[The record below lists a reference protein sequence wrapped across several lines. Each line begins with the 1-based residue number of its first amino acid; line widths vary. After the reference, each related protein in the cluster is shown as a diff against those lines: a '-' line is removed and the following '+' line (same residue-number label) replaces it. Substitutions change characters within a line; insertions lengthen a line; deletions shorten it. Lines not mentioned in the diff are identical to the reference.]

1 MNELLETMI
10 YFGLQLFADGGA
22 GGDGT
27 GAAGSD
33 AGSQGGQQP
42 GTEANGQQSAQQEPT
57 FDELIKGK
65 YKADYDAR
73 VQKTIQAR
81 MRGAKANEERLSKT
95 EPLLQMLG
103 QKYSVDPGDVDG
115 LMAALDND
123 EQMWQAEAAD
133 KGMSVENL
141 KALRTAE
148 RENAMLKRQQEL
160 NQREAAARETYTKWV
175 AQAEQAKQKFPGL
188 DLESCLEDAQF
199 VSMLQSGVDVESAY
213 WARYHDDIMQAGM
226 EKATT
231 EAQKKLSASVASGSR
246 RPTES
251 GVGNGPTVS
260 QKVDVSNMSR
270 SEFTAYMDRIM
281 RGERISFG

>member
-33 AGSQGGQQP
+33 AGSQVGQQP
-42 GTEANGQQSAQQEPT
+42 GTEANGQQSAPQEPT

-81 MRGAKANEERLSKT
+81 MRGAKANEERLAKT

>member
-1 MNELLETMI
+1 MNVLKKIIRLK
-10 YFGLQLFADGGA
+10 GLQLFAEGGA
-22 GGDGT
+22 AGT
-27 GAAGSD
+27 GEGGSD
-33 AGSQGGQQP
+33 AGSQTGAQAAAA
-42 GTEANGQQSAQQEPT
+42 EAPTAEPT

-81 MRGAKANEERLSKT
+81 MRGAKANEERLAKT

-103 QKYSVDPGDVDG
+103 QKYSVDAGDVDG

-160 NQREAAARETYTKWV
+160 NQREAAARETYTKW
-175 AQAEQAKQKFPGL
+175 ATQAEQAKQKFPGL

-231 EAQKKLSASVASGSR
+231 EAQKKLSASVASGIR
-246 RPTES
+246 RPAES

>member
-1 MNELLETMI
+1 MKL
-10 YFGLQLFADGGA
+10 FGKIIRLKELQLFAEGA
-22 GGDGT
+22 GAGT
-27 GAAGSD
+27 GEGGSD
-33 AGSQGGQQP
+33 AGSQTGAQAAAA
-42 GTEANGQQSAQQEPT
+42 EAPTAEPT

-81 MRGAKANEERLSKT
+81 MRGAKANEERLAKT

-103 QKYSVDPGDVDG
+103 QKYSVDAGDVDA

-141 KALRTAE
+141 KVLRTAQ
-148 RENAMLKRQQEL
+148 RENAMLKQQQEL
-160 NQREAAARETYTKWV
+160 NKREAAARETYTRW
-175 AQAEQAKQKFPGL
+175 ATQAEQAKQKFPGL

>member
-1 MNELLETMI
+1 MNELLEIMI
-10 YFGLQLFADGGA
+10 HFGLQLFADGGA

-42 GTEANGQQSAQQEPT
+42 GTEANGQQSAPQEPT

-81 MRGAKANEERLSKT
+81 MRGAKANEERLAKT

>member
-1 MNELLETMI
+1 M
-10 YFGLQLFADGGA
+10 
-22 GGDGT
+22 
-27 GAAGSD
+27 D
-33 AGSQGGQQP
+33 AG
-42 GTEANGQQSAQQEPT
+42 
-57 FDELIKGK
+57 DL
-65 YKADYDAR
+65 DA
-73 VQKTIQAR
+73 
-81 MRGAKANEERLSKT
+81 
-95 EPLLQMLG
+95 
-103 QKYSVDPGDVDG
+103 
-115 LMAALDND
+115 LMSALDND
-123 EQMWQAEAAD
+123 EQMWQAEAAE
-133 KGMSVENL
+133 KGMSAESL

-148 RENAMLKRQQEL
+148 RENAMLKQQQAL
-160 NQREAAARETYTKWV
+160 SQREAAARETYSKWLT
-175 AQAEQAKQKFPGL
+175 QAEQAKAKFPGL

>member
-1 MNELLETMI
+1 MKVLEEI
-10 YFGLQLFADGGA
+10 IRLKGLQLFAEGA
-22 GGDGT
+22 GAGT
-27 GAAGSD
+27 GEGGSD
-33 AGSQGGQQP
+33 AGSQTGAQAAAA
-42 GTEANGQQSAQQEPT
+42 EAPTAEPT

-81 MRGAKANEERLSKT
+81 MRGAKANEERLAKT

-103 QKYSVDPGDVDG
+103 QKYSVDAGDVDG

-160 NQREAAARETYTKWV
+160 NQREAAARETYTKW
-175 AQAEQAKQKFPGL
+175 ATQAEQAKQKFPGL

-226 EKATT
+226 EKATA

-246 RPTES
+246 RPAES

>member
-1 MNELLETMI
+1 MNELLETII

-42 GTEANGQQSAQQEPT
+42 GTEANGQQSAPQEPT

-81 MRGAKANEERLSKT
+81 MRGAKANEERLAKT

>member
-42 GTEANGQQSAQQEPT
+42 GTEANGQQSVPQEPT

-81 MRGAKANEERLSKT
+81 MRGAKANEERLAKT

-160 NQREAAARETYTKWV
+160 NQREAAARETYIRWAT
-175 AQAEQAKQKFPGL
+175 QAEQAKQKFPGL

>member
-81 MRGAKANEERLSKT
+81 MRGAKANEERLAKT

-160 NQREAAARETYTKWV
+160 NQREAAARETYARWAT
-175 AQAEQAKQKFPGL
+175 QAEQAKAKFPGL

>member
-1 MNELLETMI
+1 MNALEEI
-10 YFGLQLFADGGA
+10 IRLKGLQLFAEGGA
-22 GGDGT
+22 AGT
-27 GAAGSD
+27 GEGGSD
-33 AGSQGGQQP
+33 AGSQTGAQAAAA
-42 GTEANGQQSAQQEPT
+42 EAPTAEPT

-81 MRGAKANEERLSKT
+81 MRGAKANEERLAKA

-103 QKYSVDPGDVDG
+103 QKYKVDSGDLDA
-115 LMAALDND
+115 LMNALDND
-123 EQMWQAEAAD
+123 EQMWQAEAAE
-133 KGMSVENL
+133 KGMSAESL

-148 RENAMLKRQQEL
+148 RENAMLKQQQAL
-160 NQREAAARETYTKWV
+160 SQREATARETYSKWLT
-175 AQAEQAKQKFPGL
+175 QAEQAKAKFPGL

-213 WARYHDDIMQAGM
+213 WARFHDDIMQAGM
-226 EKATT
+226 EKATA
-231 EAQKKLSASVASGSR
+231 EAQKKLSASVAAGSR
-246 RPTES
+246 RPAES
-251 GVGNGPTVS
+251 GVGNNPTVN

>member
-1 MNELLETMI
+1 MKL
-10 YFGLQLFADGGA
+10 FGKIIRLKELQLFAEGA
-22 GGDGT
+22 GAGT
-27 GAAGSD
+27 GEGGSD
-33 AGSQGGQQP
+33 AGSQTGAQAAAV
-42 GTEANGQQSAQQEPT
+42 EAPTAEPT

-81 MRGAKANEERLSKT
+81 MRGAKANEERLAKA

-103 QKYSVDPGDVDG
+103 QRYKVDAGDLDA
-115 LMAALDND
+115 LMSALDND
-123 EQMWQAEAAD
+123 EQLWQAEAAE
-133 KGMSVENL
+133 KGMSAESL

-148 RENAMLKRQQEL
+148 RENAMLKQQQAL
-160 NQREAAARETYTKWV
+160 SQREAAARETYTKWA
-175 AQAEQAKQKFPGL
+175 AQAEQAKAKFPGL

-226 EKATT
+226 EKATA
-231 EAQKKLSASVASGSR
+231 EAQKKLSASVAAGSR
-246 RPTES
+246 RPAES
-251 GVGNGPTVS
+251 GVGNNPTVN

>member
-1 MNELLETMI
+1 MKVLEEI
-10 YFGLQLFADGGA
+10 IRLKGLQLFAEGA
-22 GGDGT
+22 GAGT
-27 GAAGSD
+27 GEGGSD
-33 AGSQGGQQP
+33 AGSQTGAQAAAA
-42 GTEANGQQSAQQEPT
+42 EAPTAEPT

-73 VQKTIQAR
+73 IQKTIQAR
-81 MRGAKANEERLSKT
+81 MRGAKANEERLAKT

-103 QKYSVDPGDVDG
+103 QKYSVDAGDVDG

-160 NQREAAARETYTKWV
+160 NQREAAARETYTKW
-175 AQAEQAKQKFPGL
+175 ATQAEQAKQKFPGL

-231 EAQKKLSASVASGSR
+231 EAQRKLSASVASGSR
-246 RPTES
+246 RPAES

>member
-42 GTEANGQQSAQQEPT
+42 GTEANGQQSAPQEPT
-57 FDELIKGK
+57 FDEPIKGK

-81 MRGAKANEERLSKT
+81 MRGAKANEERLAKT

-148 RENAMLKRQQEL
+148 RENAMLRRQQEL

>member
-42 GTEANGQQSAQQEPT
+42 GTEANGQQSAPQEPT

-81 MRGAKANEERLSKT
+81 MRGAKANEERLAKT

-199 VSMLQSGVDVESAY
+199 VSMLQSGIDVESAY

-281 RGERISFG
+281 RGERVSFG

>member
-1 MNELLETMI
+1 MKLFGKIIRLK
-10 YFGLQLFADGGA
+10 GLQLFAEGA
-22 GGDGT
+22 GAGT
-27 GAAGSD
+27 GEGGSD
-33 AGSQGGQQP
+33 AGSQTGAQAAAA
-42 GTEANGQQSAQQEPT
+42 EAPTAEPT

-73 VQKTIQAR
+73 IQKTIQAR
-81 MRGAKANEERLSKT
+81 MRGAKANEERLAKT

-103 QKYSVDPGDVDG
+103 QKYSVDAGDVDG

-160 NQREAAARETYTKWV
+160 NQREAAARETYTKW
-175 AQAEQAKQKFPGL
+175 ATQAEQAKQKFPGL
-188 DLESCLEDAQF
+188 DLESCLEDPQF

-246 RPTES
+246 RPRRAYVLRLKRKEIRWKS
-251 GVGNGPTVS
+251 
-260 QKVDVSNMSR
+260 
-270 SEFTAYMDRIM
+270 SETLFP
-281 RGERISFG
+281 

>member
-42 GTEANGQQSAQQEPT
+42 GTEANGQQSAPQEPT

-81 MRGAKANEERLSKT
+81 MRGAKANEERLAKT

-175 AQAEQAKQKFPGL
+175 AQADQAKQKFPGL

>member
-42 GTEANGQQSAQQEPT
+42 GTEANGQQSAPQEPT

-81 MRGAKANEERLSKT
+81 MRGAKANEERLAKT

-260 QKVDVSNMSR
+260 QKVDVSHMSR

>member
-1 MNELLETMI
+1 MKLFEKIIRLK
-10 YFGLQLFADGGA
+10 GLQLFAEGA
-22 GGDGT
+22 GAGT
-27 GAAGSD
+27 GEGGSD
-33 AGSQGGQQP
+33 AGSQTGAQAAAA
-42 GTEANGQQSAQQEPT
+42 EAPTAEPT

-81 MRGAKANEERLSKT
+81 MRGAKANEERLAKT

-103 QKYSVDPGDVDG
+103 QKYSVDAGDVDG

-160 NQREAAARETYTKWV
+160 NQREAAARETYTRWA

>member
-42 GTEANGQQSAQQEPT
+42 GTEANGQQSAPQEPT

-81 MRGAKANEERLSKT
+81 MRGAKANEERLAKT
-95 EPLLQMLG
+95 EPLLQLLG

-160 NQREAAARETYTKWV
+160 NHREAAAPETYTKWV

>member
-1 MNELLETMI
+1 MKL
-10 YFGLQLFADGGA
+10 FGKIIRLKKLQLFAEGA
-22 GGDGT
+22 GAGT
-27 GAAGSD
+27 GEGGSD
-33 AGSQGGQQP
+33 AGSQEGAQAAAA
-42 GTEANGQQSAQQEPT
+42 EAPTAEPT

-73 VQKTIQAR
+73 IQKTIQAR
-81 MRGAKANEERLSKT
+81 MRGAKANEERLAKT

-103 QKYSVDPGDVDG
+103 QKYSVDARDVDA
-115 LMAALDND
+115 LMAAMDND

-141 KALRTAE
+141 KVLRTTQ
-148 RENAMLKRQQEL
+148 RENAMLKHQQEL
-160 NQREAAARETYTKWV
+160 NKREAAARETYTRW
-175 AQAEQAKQKFPGL
+175 ATQAEQAKQKFPGL

-199 VSMLQSGVDVESAY
+199 VSMLQSGVDVENAY

>member
-42 GTEANGQQSAQQEPT
+42 GTEANGQQSAPQEPT

-81 MRGAKANEERLSKT
+81 MRGAKANEERLAKT

-123 EQMWQAEAAD
+123 DQMWQAEAAD

>member
-81 MRGAKANEERLSKT
+81 MRGAKANEERLAKT

-133 KGMSVENL
+133 KGMSVEYL
-141 KALRTAE
+141 KSLRTAE

>member
-42 GTEANGQQSAQQEPT
+42 GTEANGQQSAPQEPT

-81 MRGAKANEERLSKT
+81 MRGAKANEERLAKT

-199 VSMLQSGVDVESAY
+199 VSILQSGVDVESAY

>member
-1 MNELLETMI
+1 MKL
-10 YFGLQLFADGGA
+10 FGKIIRLKELQLFAEGA
-22 GGDGT
+22 GAGT
-27 GAAGSD
+27 GEGGSD
-33 AGSQGGQQP
+33 AGSQGSQQAAAP
-42 GTEANGQQSAQQEPT
+42 EAGQSAEPT

-81 MRGAKANEERLSKT
+81 MRVAKANEERLAKA

-103 QKYSVDPGDVDG
+103 QRYKVDAGDLDA
-115 LMAALDND
+115 LMSALDND
-123 EQMWQAEAAD
+123 EQMWQAEAAE
-133 KGMSVENL
+133 KGMSAESL

-148 RENAMLKRQQEL
+148 RENAMLKQQQAL
-160 NQREAAARETYTKWV
+160 SQREAAARETYSKWLT
-175 AQAEQAKQKFPGL
+175 QAEQAKTKFPGL

-213 WARYHDDIMQAGM
+213 WARFHDDIMQAGM
-226 EKATT
+226 EKATA

-246 RPTES
+246 RPAES
-251 GVGNGPTVS
+251 GVGNNPTVN

>member
-42 GTEANGQQSAQQEPT
+42 ETEANGEQSAPQEPT

-81 MRGAKANEERLSKT
+81 MRGAKANEERLAKT

-103 QKYSVDPGDVDG
+103 QKYSVDAGDVDG

-160 NQREAAARETYTKWV
+160 NQREAAARETYIRWAT
-175 AQAEQAKQKFPGL
+175 QAEQAKQKFPGL

-231 EAQKKLSASVASGSR
+231 EAQKKLSASVAAGSR

-260 QKVDVSNMSR
+260 QKIDVSNMSR

>member
-1 MNELLETMI
+1 MKL
-10 YFGLQLFADGGA
+10 FGKIIRLKELQLFAEGA
-22 GGDGT
+22 GAGT
-27 GAAGSD
+27 GEGGSD
-33 AGSQGGQQP
+33 AGSQTG
-42 GTEANGQQSAQQEPT
+42 AQAAAADAQTAEPT

-73 VQKTIQAR
+73 IQKTIQAR
-81 MRGAKANEERLSKT
+81 MRGAKTNEERLAKT

-103 QKYSVDPGDVDG
+103 QKYSVDAGDVDA

-160 NQREAAARETYTKWV
+160 NQREAAARETYTRWA
-175 AQAEQAKQKFPGL
+175 AQAEQAKAKFPGL

>member
-81 MRGAKANEERLSKT
+81 MRGAKANEERLAKT

-133 KGMSVENL
+133 KGMSVEKL
-141 KALRTAE
+141 KPLRTAE
-148 RENAMLKRQQEL
+148 RETAMLKRQRVL
-160 NQREAAARETYTKWV
+160 YFRDAAAREIYTKWV

>member
-42 GTEANGQQSAQQEPT
+42 GTEANGQQSEPQEPT

-81 MRGAKANEERLSKT
+81 MRGAKANEERLAKT

-251 GVGNGPTVS
+251 GVGNAPTVS

>member
-42 GTEANGQQSAQQEPT
+42 GTEANGQQSAPQEPT

-81 MRGAKANEERLSKT
+81 MRGAKANEERLAKT

-231 EAQKKLSASVASGSR
+231 EAQKKLSASVVSGSR

>member
-1 MNELLETMI
+1 MNALEEI
-10 YFGLQLFADGGA
+10 IRLKGLQLFAEGGA
-22 GGDGT
+22 AGTGDG
-27 GAAGSD
+27 GSD
-33 AGSQGGQQP
+33 AGSQTGAQAAAA
-42 GTEANGQQSAQQEPT
+42 EAPTAEPT

-81 MRGAKANEERLSKT
+81 MRGAKANEERLAKA

-103 QKYSVDPGDVDG
+103 QRYKVDAGDLDA
-115 LMAALDND
+115 LMSALDND
-123 EQMWQAEAAD
+123 EQLWQAEAAE
-133 KGMSVENL
+133 KGMSAESL

-148 RENAMLKRQQEL
+148 RENAMLKQQQAL
-160 NQREAAARETYTKWV
+160 SQREAAARETYTKWA
-175 AQAEQAKQKFPGL
+175 AQAEQAKAKFPGL

-213 WARYHDDIMQAGM
+213 WARFHDDIMQAGM
-226 EKATT
+226 EKATA
-231 EAQKKLSASVASGSR
+231 EAQKKLSASVAAGSR
-246 RPTES
+246 RPAES
-251 GVGNGPTVS
+251 GVGNNPTVN

>member
-1 MNELLETMI
+1 M
-10 YFGLQLFADGGA
+10 
-22 GGDGT
+22 
-27 GAAGSD
+27 
-33 AGSQGGQQP
+33 
-42 GTEANGQQSAQQEPT
+42 
-57 FDELIKGK
+57 IKGK

-81 MRGAKANEERLSKT
+81 MRGAKANEERLAKT

-103 QKYSVDPGDVDG
+103 QKYSVDAGDVDG

-160 NQREAAARETYTKWV
+160 NQREAAARETYTRW
-175 AQAEQAKQKFPGL
+175 ATQAEQAKQKFPGL

>member
-1 MNELLETMI
+1 MKLFGKIIRLK
-10 YFGLQLFADGGA
+10 GLQLFAEGGA
-22 GGDGT
+22 AGT
-27 GAAGSD
+27 GEGGSD
-33 AGSQGGQQP
+33 AGSQTG
-42 GTEANGQQSAQQEPT
+42 AQAAAEGAPTAEPT

-81 MRGAKANEERLSKT
+81 MRGAKANEERLAKA

-103 QKYSVDPGDVDG
+103 QKYKVDSGDLDA
-115 LMAALDND
+115 LMNALDND
-123 EQMWQAEAAD
+123 EQMWQAEAAE
-133 KGMSVENL
+133 KGMSAESL
-141 KALRTAE
+141 KALRSAQ
-148 RENAMLKRQQEL
+148 RENAMLKQQQAMT
-160 NQREAAARETYTKWV
+160 QRETAARETYAKWV
-175 AQAEQAKQKFPGL
+175 TQAEQAKEKFPGL
-188 DLESCLEDAQF
+188 ELETCLEDPQF

-226 EKATT
+226 EKATS

-246 RPTES
+246 RPAES
-251 GVGNGPTVS
+251 GVGNSPTVN
-260 QKVDVSNMSR
+260 QKVDVNNMSR

>member
-42 GTEANGQQSAQQEPT
+42 GTEANGQQSAPQEPT

-73 VQKTIQAR
+73 IQKTIQAR
-81 MRGAKANEERLSKT
+81 MRGAKATEERLAKT

-103 QKYSVDPGDVDG
+103 QKYSVDAGDVDA

-160 NQREAAARETYTKWV
+160 NQREAAARETYTRW
-175 AQAEQAKQKFPGL
+175 ATQAEQAKAKFPGL

>member
-42 GTEANGQQSAQQEPT
+42 GTEANGQQSEPQEPT

-81 MRGAKANEERLSKT
+81 MRGAKANEERLAKT

-231 EAQKKLSASVASGSR
+231 EARKKLSASVASGSR

>member
-33 AGSQGGQQP
+33 AGSQGSQQP
-42 GTEANGQQSAQQEPT
+42 GTEANGQQSVPQEPT
-57 FDELIKGK
+57 FEELIKGK

-73 VQKTIQAR
+73 VQKTIQSR
-81 MRGAKANEERLSKT
+81 MKGAKANEERLTKL
-95 EPLLQMLG
+95 EPLMQMLG
-103 QKYSVDPGDVDG
+103 QRYNVDAGDADA
-115 LMAALDND
+115 LMAAMDND
-123 EQMWQAEAAD
+123 EQMWQAEAMD
-133 KGMSVENL
+133 KGMSVEQL
-141 KALRTAE
+141 KHIRTME
-148 RENAMLKRQQEL
+148 RENAMFRKQEEL
-160 NQREAAARETYTKWV
+160 NKRDAAAMETYMKW
-175 AQAEQAKQKFPGL
+175 ATQAEQAKQKFPGL
-188 DLESCLEDAQF
+188 NLESCLEDAQF